1 MSYKQQAMPIMV
13 NNYSRLFGVKVRMQ
27 GTVAYTNGKVITIPR
42 MDITDSL
49 KARIAYGYLAHESAH
64 VRFTDFSILKEPLVR
79 DNYFMFLIFNIL
91 EDCRIERLI
100 SKIYIG
106 VYENLELLNDY
117 YKKDWEFFLKT
128 LSANQPMKVLLTF
141 IQCYAQSYSQKF
153 DSSRARAAVLYFH
166 LRKRISVKNLNAIAA
181 IVKTISSAEN
191 SKAVLLLCQSIMS
204 IIESENF
211 SFSDD
216 KSLNVFEDLKKDSKL
231 KSKFDEEVVFNKA
244 ENSEHKKRLAL
255 ESAKL
260 KIASGDDPK
269 KITPGKSVDAIV
281 EENSAGQDSS
291 SREDFGEFNECIC
304 TEGRADFLDSVK
316 DSYALRQSLS
326 NQIRAYVQ
334 AHAMSC
340 ESGSKLNIKRA
351 QFIPLG
357 EKRIFKDR
365 ILQKDFSTSVHI
377 LVDVSSSMLTQD
389 GFQTSSAEEAC
400 KAALMLSLALEGI
413 DGLSSMA
420 TFFPGRSS
428 EFEIA
433 LKAEERASRVA
444 ARFDQKPR
452 GSTPLAQ
459 ALWHAFACIEKLNP
473 VRNIILVI
481 TDGMPDSVSN
491 VNNCFTY
498 AKEHNIEIYGLSI
511 RSEMIK
517 KVFSNAIILNN
528 AKELSGSAFKL
539 FKELFAVH
547 NSQILE

>member
-117 YKKDWEFFLKT
+117 YKKDWEFFLKP
-128 LSANQPMKVLLTF
+128 LSATQPMKVLLTF

-153 DSSRARAAVLYFH
+153 DRAAVLYFH

-389 GFQTSSAEEAC
+389 GFQTSRAEEAC

>member
-1 MSYKQQAMPIMV
+1 M
-13 NNYSRLFGVKVRMQ
+13 
-27 GTVAYTNGKVITIPR
+27 
-42 MDITDSL
+42 
-49 KARIAYGYLAHESAH
+49 
-64 VRFTDFSILKEPLVR
+64 
-79 DNYFMFLIFNIL
+79 
-91 EDCRIERLI
+91 
-100 SKIYIG
+100 
-106 VYENLELLNDY
+106 
-117 YKKDWEFFLKT
+117 
-128 LSANQPMKVLLTF
+128 
-141 IQCYAQSYSQKF
+141 
-153 DSSRARAAVLYFH
+153 
-166 LRKRISVKNLNAIAA
+166 
-181 IVKTISSAEN
+181 
-191 SKAVLLLCQSIMS
+191 
-204 IIESENF
+204 
-211 SFSDD
+211 
-216 KSLNVFEDLKKDSKL
+216 KKDSKL

-389 GFQTSSAEEAC
+389 GFQTSRAEEAC